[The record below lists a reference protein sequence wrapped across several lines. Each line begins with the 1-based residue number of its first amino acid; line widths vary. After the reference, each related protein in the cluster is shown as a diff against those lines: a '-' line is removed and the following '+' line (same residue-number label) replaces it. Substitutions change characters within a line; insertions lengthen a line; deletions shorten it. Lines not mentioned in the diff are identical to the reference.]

1 MEAACFEPNSLTI
14 PSAKKALSH
23 SLSNQNRRAAMF
35 EFLARAA
42 DTGLFQTRQRYGGV
56 DKIPAPVYPHKR
68 RQFAV
73 RLQAA
78 GVGEPRFKFYLRMAF
93 GNIGVMC
100 QYRQP

>member
-42 DTGLFQTRQRYGGV
+42 DTGLFQTRERYGGV
-56 DKIPAPVYPHKR
+56 DKIPAPVNTHKSR
-68 RQFAV
+68 VLIMLLPPLCGVKRGRKMHLGMVFAYARPV
-73 RLQAA
+73 LMY
-78 GVGEPRFKFYLRMAF
+78 G
-93 GNIGVMC
+93 
-100 QYRQP
+100 